1 MAAPRSHRRMARP
14 LYPGVVQIFALGM
27 LGFMASLLGFKLP
40 WHASWPLRLGLEAVV
55 VWLLWRALSL
65 LRGAFRAQLR
75 LFNAQSALAYA
86 VALQAFI
93 LLLRH

>member
-1 MAAPRSHRRMARP
+1 MAPTRSHRRAVRP
-14 LYPGVVQIFALGM
+14 LYPGVVQVFALGM
-27 LGFMASLLGFKLP
+27 LGFMASLLGFRLP
-40 WHASWPLRLGLEAVV
+40 WHAAWPLRLGLEAVV
-55 VWLLWRALSL
+55 VLLLWKAVSLFRASVK
-65 LRGAFRAQLR
+65 AQLR